1 MQACPACGAEVGNFS
16 LAAGGIDVVEHGS
29 VVEESPM
36 GAVRT
41 VKKKR
46 RMALLLLLLLAIG
59 AVAFSFYRQYRK
71 NAKELQAYVEQGFV
85 EEAREKAENMPK
97 WQAKKAF
104 DQINHKLQSENDA
117 YKKRKAYDAGFY
129 QALEEKALTLH
140 ELERLDEATRKSMP
154 DLQYCYQEALQKD
167 ELSVA
172 EEYLSFLEGLQM
184 EQDAA
189 VQEKLRQAKEVRSSY
204 EAASLAY
211 ESGDYQEALDICK
224 AIAPD
229 ELDAIYIDRTAAL
242 LKEIQEEYAK
252 AVEENMQSAVENQ
265 DYATIFEYI
274 KALKDGSAEGGT
286 YQEMESEYLDGAIKA
301 VKSFLSYQELAR
313 AYATCKAVAECLPDN
328 GDVAALFVQTAQKY
342 VKDLLLSSDFD
353 SAEEILAEG
362 QKIFPENV
370 ELTALQD
377 RLENNTWKVVYEAFL
392 SDLYAGDE
400 EIEFAL
406 YPVDKME
413 IPYLLVLSGGSYQ
426 FYKYNE
432 NHRSTELAAEGE
444 FDTYLPAEGLF
455 FRFGSSTDSGY
466 FSTTAFEGWDGYS
479 FDGKEFVFESRLE
492 KIQERH
498 FEAFTNKVLSSEET
512 YKKDNEV
519 ISESEYDAQR
529 KRIESAEGIT
539 AYSYSEENI
548 NAVLYPNSAK

>member
-117 YKKRKAYDAGFY
+117 YKKKKAYDAGFY

-167 ELSVA
+167 ALSVA

-189 VQEKLRQAKEVRSSY
+189 VQEKLRHAKEVRSSY

-342 VKDLLLSSDFD
+342 VKDLLLSSD
-353 SAEEILAEG
+353 
-362 QKIFPENV
+362 
-370 ELTALQD
+370 
-377 RLENNTWKVVYEAFL
+377 
-392 SDLYAGDE
+392 E

-413 IPYLLVLSGGSYQ
+413 IPYLLALSGGSYQ

-432 NHRSTELAAEGE
+432 NHRSAELAAEGE

-455 FRFGSSTDSGY
+455 FRFETSMDSGY

-529 KRIESAEGIT
+529 KSIESAEGIT